1 MNFFIKLILILAF
14 FLIGACKN
22 NKDQEISI
30 IDEKDLDYQMI
41 DAYKEGLKLLDDKF
55 PLEAAKKFNEAEIL
69 YPQSMWAPRS
79 SLMSAYSYY
88 YGLYYFDAISELK
101 RFIEIYPNH
110 ERIVFAYYLM
120 AMSYYEQI
128 SDEKKDLGSIVDAQ
142 NNFQYVVDNYP
153 NSDYALDSEYKLDLI
168 KEILASK
175 EMYLAKYYIEKEKW
189 IPAINRYKNVLDNF
203 DTTVY
208 VEEAIHRLVEIHYKL
223 GLIEE
228 SRKYAA
234 LLGYNYQS
242 SDWYRESYKVFNKDY
257 KKISKRKKKNKNK
270 LSTLEKIKS
279 LLKNEK

>member
-1 MNFFIKLILILAF
+1 MKFFLKLILILVF
-14 FLIGACKN
+14 ILISSCKN
-22 NKDQEISI
+22 NSDKEISI
-30 IDEKDLDYQMI
+30 IEEKDLDLQMI

-55 PLEAAKKFNEAEIL
+55 PLDAAKKFNEAEIL

-88 YGLYYFDAISELK
+88 YGLYYIDAVSELK

-128 SDEKKDLGSIVDAQ
+128 SDETKDLGSIAEAQ
-142 NNFQYVVDNYP
+142 RNFQYVVDNYP

-203 DTTVY
+203 DTTIY

-228 SRKYAA
+228 SKKYAV

-257 KKISKRKKKNKNK
+257 KKISKRKKKDKNN
-270 LSTLEKIKS
+270 LSVLEKIKS